1 MDKKKILIIGGG
13 IGGLST
19 ALRLSKYPNLDIT
32 IIEKNNQCGGRL
44 NKIEKD
50 GFIFDT
56 GPSFFSMSYEFEELA
71 KDAGLKKLP
80 FDYEPLE
87 TLYQVS
93 FNNGQSFKVTKN
105 LDEFAKQFIK
115 YEKDFPVKF
124 KKYISKTESL
134 YKDTVDKVIK
144 TNFNNKLSYLLTLA
158 TVNPIHLPVLFYNF
172 WDFISKYFENQ
183 KAKEIISL
191 IAFFLGRSPFDTN
204 AVYTLLSYIEFVYDG
219 YFNVKG
225 GMYKIVEGIVEE
237 LRKRNVKFIYNT
249 EIMDFICENDNIK
262 YFVDRLNNKYEAD
275 YFIVNSDAAYFRGKV
290 FKREKFS
297 EDKLL
302 KMEWTS
308 GYLTMYLGIDTKLN
322 NINHHNYYLGDNYEK
337 YGKSILEDP
346 NLLDKPYYY
355 VNVLT
360 RKNLQNA
367 PEGCES
373 LFFVCPVPNLIY
385 KQNWN
390 DREQIAQSIID
401 DFSKKNNL
409 ELNKHIVVKEIFTP
423 VEWQNKFNL
432 FKGAGLGL
440 SHNLWQIG
448 AFRPTNFDEDFKNVF
463 YVGASTVPGAGIP
476 MAVISSKLV
485 TDRIL
490 KKLAF

>member
-1 MDKKKILIIGGG
+1 
-13 IGGLST
+13 
-19 ALRLSKYPNLDIT
+19 
-32 IIEKNNQCGGRL
+32 
-44 NKIEKD
+44 
-50 GFIFDT
+50 
-56 GPSFFSMSYEFEELA
+56 
-71 KDAGLKKLP
+71 
-80 FDYEPLE
+80 
-87 TLYQVS
+87 
-93 FNNGQSFKVTKN
+93 
-105 LDEFAKQFIK
+105 
-115 YEKDFPVKF
+115 
-124 KKYISKTESL
+124 
-134 YKDTVDKVIK
+134 
-144 TNFNNKLSYLLTLA
+144 
-158 TVNPIHLPVLFYNF
+158 
-172 WDFISKYFENQ
+172 
-183 KAKEIISL
+183 
-191 IAFFLGRSPFDTN
+191 
-204 AVYTLLSYIEFVYDG
+204 
-219 YFNVKG
+219 
-225 GMYKIVEGIVEE
+225 
-237 LRKRNVKFIYNT
+237 
-249 EIMDFICENDNIK
+249 
-262 YFVDRLNNKYEAD
+262 
-275 YFIVNSDAAYFRGKV
+275 
-290 FKREKFS
+290 
-297 EDKLL
+297 
-302 KMEWTS
+302 MEWTS

-385 KQNWN
+385 KQNWD

-401 DFSKKNNL
+401 DFSKKNNI